1 MFRSLLVAA
10 VLAASVV
17 PAAAETQSRVLANG
31 MKVIVREDH
40 RAPVAVTQLW
50 FKVGSADEHAGKTG
64 LSHALEHM
72 MFKGTPTVPAG
83 EFSRRISALGGSDN
97 AFTSRNETVYH
108 QEFAVG
114 SLPQV
119 LELEADRMVN
129 LNFSDADF
137 ENEMKVIREERRL
150 TTDNDPDGKM
160 WEQAYLAAFTQPSM
174 RASVIGYM
182 KDLHTLK
189 ADDLRAWYKQYYAP
203 NNAVLVIVGDVDAK
217 QTLQTAAKLFGDI
230 PAKAQPPRNK
240 LHTEP
245 YLRKP
250 VTVKATSPVTHQPL
264 IAINFRVPKLQKL
277 DDTMPFALDV
287 LSDILAGNASSRFDK
302 NLVRGKQTA
311 LSAGT
316 HYDIISREMPLFS
329 VRRENRYSD
338 CPAAPRNQRH
348 CRQRRFRRRIA
359 ARQNPSSGQRN
370 LRQRLHVFPSLHDG
384 PPRSARFPIYRRT
397 RNPPPLTGSQR
408 ARSTGRRPDV
418 DRRAHEH
425 RHHRAAKTCRRAKQK
440 SCQTPINIRPSE
452 SPYPFRRP

>member
-17 PAAAETQSRVLANG
+17 PAVAETQSRVLANG

-160 WEQAYLAAFTQPSM
+160 WEQINLNAYAKPEN
-174 RASVIGYM
+174 RAPVIGYEA
-182 KDLHTLK
+182 DLHTLK
-189 ADDLRAWYKQYYAP
+189 PEDLRQWYRAWYAP
-203 NNAVLVIVGDVDAK
+203 HNVTLVVVGDVKAGEVLDNAE
-217 QTLQTAAKLFGDI
+217 KLFGSLPDHPL
-230 PAKAQPPRNK
+230 PARND
-240 LHTEP
+240 LTEP
-245 YLRKP
+245 PQTANRSARSTAPVSSPVVGLAIQVPALRK
-250 VTVKATSPVTHQPL
+250 VDD
-264 IAINFRVPKLQKL
+264 KL
-277 DDTMPFALDV
+277 PYALNMLADV
-287 LSDILAGNASSRFDK
+287 LDGSMSARIER
-302 NLVRGKQTA
+302 NLVRGRKVAVEASMGYDMLTRSPDVLLFSGTPAPNVKPEQLTA
-311 LSAGT
+311 AFLNEVRQIAEHGVSEEELARVRNRSLAAREFGKDSMETQATNIGSLESAG
-316 HYDIISREMPLFS
+316 FS
-329 VRRENRYSD
+329 YTDED
-338 CPAAPRNQRH
+338 EI
-348 CRQRRFRRRIA
+348 RRRRLAVSAEEVREA
-359 ARQNPSSGQRN
+359 ARW
-370 LRQRLHVFPSLHDG
+370 LL
-384 PPRSARFPIYRRT
+384 A
-397 RNPPPLTGSQR
+397 
-408 ARSTGRRPDV
+408 
-418 DRRAHEH
+418 
-425 RHHRAAKTCRRAKQK
+425 QK
-440 SCQTPINIRPSE
+440 HTTVVLYPE
-452 SPYPFRRP
+452 SK

>member
-160 WEQAYLAAFTQPSM
+160 WEQINLNAYAKPEN
-174 RASVIGYM
+174 RAPVIGYEA
-182 KDLHTLK
+182 DLHTLK
-189 ADDLRAWYKQYYAP
+189 PEDLRQ
-203 NNAVLVIVGDVDAK
+203 
-217 QTLQTAAKLFGDI
+217 
-230 PAKAQPPRNK
+230 
-240 LHTEP
+240 
-245 YLRKP
+245 
-250 VTVKATSPVTHQPL
+250 
-264 IAINFRVPKLQKL
+264 
-277 DDTMPFALDV
+277 
-287 LSDILAGNASSRFDK
+287 
-302 NLVRGKQTA
+302 
-311 LSAGT
+311 
-316 HYDIISREMPLFS
+316 
-329 VRRENRYSD
+329 
-338 CPAAPRNQRH
+338 
-348 CRQRRFRRRIA
+348 
-359 ARQNPSSGQRN
+359 
-370 LRQRLHVFPSLHDG
+370 
-384 PPRSARFPIYRRT
+384 
-397 RNPPPLTGSQR
+397 
-408 ARSTGRRPDV
+408 
-418 DRRAHEH
+418 
-425 RHHRAAKTCRRAKQK
+425 
-440 SCQTPINIRPSE
+440 
-452 SPYPFRRP
+452 

>member
-160 WEQAYLAAFTQPSM
+160 WEQINLNAYAKPEN
-174 RASVIGYM
+174 RAPVIGYEA
-182 KDLHTLK
+182 DLHTLK
-189 ADDLRAWYKQYYAP
+189 PEDLRQWYRAWYAP
-203 NNAVLVIVGDVDAK
+203 HNATLVVVGDVKAGEVLDNAE
-217 QTLQTAAKLFGDI
+217 KLFGSLPDHPL
-230 PAKAQPPRNK
+230 PARND
-240 LHTEP
+240 LTEP
-245 YLRKP
+245 PQTANRSARSTAPVSSPVVGLAIQVPALRK
-250 VTVKATSPVTHQPL
+250 VDD
-264 IAINFRVPKLQKL
+264 KL
-277 DDTMPFALDV
+277 PYALNMLADV
-287 LSDILAGNASSRFDK
+287 LDGSMSARIER
-302 NLVRGKQTA
+302 NLVRGRKVA
-311 LSAGT
+311 VEASMG
-316 HYDIISREMPLFS
+316 YDMLT
-329 VRRENRYSD
+329 
-338 CPAAPRNQRH
+338 
-348 CRQRRFRRRIA
+348 
-359 ARQNPSSGQRN
+359 
-370 LRQRLHVFPSLHDG
+370 
-384 PPRSARFPIYRRT
+384 RS
-397 RNPPPLTGSQR
+397 
-408 ARSTGRRPDV
+408 PDV
-418 DRRAHEH
+418 R
-425 RHHRAAKTCRRAKQK
+425 
-440 SCQTPINIRPSE
+440 
-452 SPYPFRRP
+452 F